1 LKAEKEQARLQ
12 RSPQT
17 KRLTSAG
24 TVHQNTG
31 SAARRTVP
39 SKATSAT
46 RPGASSRSPGTQ
58 AGRQSHKR

>member
-1 LKAEKEQARLQ
+1 LKAQKEQARLQ

-17 KRLTSAG
+17 KRLTDAG

-31 SAARRTVP
+31 SAARRTAT

-46 RPGASSRSPGTQ
+46 KPGASSKCPGTQ
-58 AGRQSHKR
+58 AGRKSHKR